1 MPISAQKSQIRLYG
15 NFLSESYQ
23 TLFATIMPYY
33 FHKRNKKNKMC
44 ELFKCLSTDEKTEEM
59 WHNINGIL
67 FNL

>member
-15 NFLSESYQ
+15 TFLAESYQ
-23 TLFATIMPYY
+23 ILFATIMPYY

-59 WHNINGIL
+59 WHIHKWNIT
-67 FNL
+67 